1 MRIFWLVLKLGFE
14 LYIFVTASLVH
25 VYTRFRALS
34 YALKL
39 FDDMLVRDMVSWNAM
54 IFGSCQ
60 NGNATEALDVL
71 NKMRLEGIMM
81 DLITIIGVGVVS
93 VQCFDQNKALVSFY
107 NMQLI
112 EISPDYLVLLL
123 LLNK

>member
-1 MRIFWLVLKLGFE
+1 MMIFWLALKLGFE
-14 LYIFVTASLVH
+14 LDIFVTASLVH

-39 FDDMLVRDMVSWNAM
+39 FDDMPVRDMVSWNAM

-81 DLITIIGVGVVS
+81 DLITISKHSSYLCTIR
-93 VQCFDQNKALVSFY
+93 LYFY
-107 NMQLI
+107 WNI
-112 EISPDYLVLLL
+112 DCCICY
-123 LLNK
+123 